1 MSFFL
6 THLHSAYSLSDS
18 LITAER
24 LAKRLQE
31 LNMEKVAITDHGNLL
46 HIQEYRQ
53 VLQKNNIQHFPGC
66 EFYYCNDIEDKQQ
79 RRSFHL
85 TAIAKTEQGVKNL
98 YILSSLSYEKGFYY
112 RPRIDF
118 NLLEQYNEGIV
129 FSSACLAGQLDRLLL
144 EGKGTEA
151 LEIAKKFKNLLGD
164 RYFIEIMP
172 HNIPEQQTVNP
183 LLIELAQNLN
193 IKLIT
198 TCDSHYIY
206 QDEASNRRMLL
217 MMNKSGWAKDEEIGS
232 CDTIY
237 MMSKDDIKNTFK
249 MYHNIDEKIL
259 DEAIENTSLV
269 LDGTAPNVA
278 FDKARF
284 PNFSIPN
291 NFKTEEEYFNDLIIK
306 GLREKNLI
314 NKKEYLER
322 VKREV
327 QVIKNAG
334 FINYFL
340 VEYDLFN
347 WCRTNKIYTGVA
359 RGSAGG
365 SLIAYLLNIT
375 RIDPLKYDLLF
386 ERFYNEGR
394 NTGTAENC
402 PDIDSD
408 FESSRREEVIKYL
421 ENKYGSENVSQI
433 CNISYIKLKSGIKD
447 VARVLNIPIDV
458 SNKISQDVDWESYK
472 NLDEALEVDEKA
484 RKMVEKY
491 PELFKYVKI
500 FCGIPRQTGK
510 HAAGIVIGDQKIGNI
525 CPMMLATV
533 DGEKFLVSQFDKESI
548 KHTGLIKFDILG
560 LTTMDFIHAIDEQI
574 KKETGKYLKWDE
586 IPLDDSKIYEF
597 IYGRADTDYVFQCD
611 TDSMKNLLLKMQCKN
626 IEDVA
631 AMNTLAR
638 PASLVSGATNR
649 YIEKRFSY
657 IHKKYSNQSVSN
669 DCEAD
674 KIFNEITKNTYGEII
689 YDEQKMRM
697 VQQIGGLTLKD
708 ANLVRKEVKKWA
720 SKHDELQATFLKN
733 ALQKGWNN
741 EKAKLYWEMVK
752 QYSFCKAHSIAYSIL
767 GYWCAYAKFYYP
779 VAFMK
784 AMFAVASTDANT
796 NKFNVID
803 AIKFARKLGYN
814 ILPVNVNKSKSVFAF
829 DDDKKEV
836 YFPFRS
842 IKGVSEIAGRIIEEK
857 APFKDFEDFLLRTKT
872 KEINKRIINPL
883 IELQGFKDLNC
894 DEQIRKYYVENFSLS
909 KEEDDELRKSVKIN
923 KEARLLTKEE
933 RKVYKQK
940 LEEKANVSYDKMCNT
955 PLSFHELKDLGL
967 ILTMNLEKYKDKQ
980 VLARKVDE
988 VKEGEKFFLYG
999 FLSELKTLKSK
1010 KGSYYGY
1017 IEIIDSNFNKYE
1029 IITRSITIDNIL
1041 QREQYK
1047 VDFGQYIKA
1056 EVIKKEGNRFFLEKE
1071 NIIALEDC

>member
-31 LNMEKVAITDHGNLL
+31 LNMKKVAITDHGNLL

-98 YILSSLSYEKGFYY
+98 YALSSLSYEKGFYY

-144 EGKGTEA
+144 EDKGIEA
-151 LEIAKKFKNLLGD
+151 LEVAKKFKNLLGD

-183 LLIELAQNLN
+183 LLIELAQSLD
-193 IKLIT
+193 IKLIA

-217 MMNKSGWAKDEEIGS
+217 MMNKAGWAKDEEVGS

-249 MYHNIDEKIL
+249 MHHNIDEKIL
-259 DEAIENTSLV
+259 EEAIENTSLV
-269 LDGTAPNVA
+269 LDGEAPNVA

-284 PNFSIPN
+284 PNFNIPD
-291 NFKTEEEYFNDLIIK
+291 NFKTEEEYFNDLVVR

-314 NKKEYLER
+314 GKKEYLER
-322 VKREV
+322 VKKEV

-347 WCRTNKIYTGVA
+347 WCRANKVYTGVA

-447 VARVLNIPIDV
+447 VARALNIPIDV

-472 NLDEALEVDEKA
+472 NLDEALEMDEKA
-484 RKMVEKY
+484 RKIVEKY

-500 FCGIPRQTGK
+500 FNGIPRQTGK

-574 KKETGKYLKWDE
+574 KRETGKYLEWDK

-597 IYGRADTDYVFQCD
+597 IYNRADTDYVFQCD

-657 IHKKYSNQSVSN
+657 IHKKYSNQSISN

-708 ANLVRKEVKKWA
+708 ANLVRKEVKKWIN
-720 SKHDELQATFLKN
+720 KHDELQATFLKN
-733 ALQKGWNN
+733 ASQKGWDS

-814 ILPVNVNKSKSVFAF
+814 ILPVNVNKSKSVFTF

-872 KEINKRIINPL
+872 KEVNKRIINPL

-909 KEEDDELRKSVKIN
+909 KEEDDELRKSIKAN

-940 LEEKANVSYDKMCNT
+940 LEEKANISYDKMCDT
-955 PLSFHELKDLGL
+955 PLSFYELKDLGL
-967 ILTMNLEKYKDKQ
+967 ILTMNLGKYKDKQ
-980 VLARKVDE
+980 ILVRKADE

-1010 KGSYYGY
+1010 KGSYYGF
-1017 IEIIDSNFNKYE
+1017 IEIIDSDFNKYE
-1029 IITRSITIDNIL
+1029 IITRSTTIDNIL

-1047 VDFGQYIKA
+1047 VSFGQYIKA